1 MQPGAT
7 FPFKEVLQHFS
18 QTGRTGQFCVRQG
31 SEAGEIFLSN
41 GMAVFTATPSRVG
54 EAAFLEILS
63 WPMVTYT
70 WVDGQRPPSVNMTES
85 VEDLLVQHIIQESAP
100 KTNPHSPT
108 ATSPLKPVV
117 THRQPNA
124 NTETRSIAQNNIYIV
139 SLDIASTE
147 LAPFTY
153 VIKSNQVRVGREADN
168 DLPLPDT
175 SVSRRHALLVVAQDS
190 LLLRDLGSKNGCFI
204 DGQPVTSGIAKAGQ
218 IISFGEVNCRMQVT
232 VVPRGNSAS
241 VPVKS

>member
-1 MQPGAT
+1 MQTGAT

-31 SEAGEIFLSN
+31 SEAGEIFLAN
-41 GMAVFTATPSRVG
+41 GMAVFTATPSQLG

-63 WPMVTYT
+63 WPSVTYT
-70 WVDGQRPPSVNMTES
+70 WVDGQRAPSVNMTQS
-85 VEDLLVQHIIQESAP
+85 VEDLLVQHIIEESKP
-100 KTNPHSPT
+100 KTNPNSPT
-108 ATSPLKPVV
+108 ATSPLKPVL
-117 THRQPNA
+117 TNRNS
-124 NTETRSIAQNNIYIV
+124 NTETRSIAQNNFYIV

-153 VIKSNQVRVGREADN
+153 VIKSNQVRVGREPDN

-175 SVSRRHALLVVAQDS
+175 SCSRRHALLVVAQDS
-190 LLLRDLGSKNGCFI
+190 LLIRDLGSKNGCFI
-204 DGQPVTSGIAKAGQ
+204 DGQPVTSGIAKNGQ
-218 IISFGEVNCRMQVT
+218 IISFGEVNCRVQVT

-241 VPVKS
+241 VPAPTKS

>member
-1 MQPGAT
+1 MQTGAT

-41 GMAVFTATPSRVG
+41 GMAVFTATPSRIG

-63 WPMVTYT
+63 WPSVTYT
-70 WVDGQRPPSVNMTES
+70 WVDGQRTPSVNMTRS
-85 VEDLLVQHIIQESAP
+85 VEELLVQHIIQESAP
-100 KTNPHSPT
+100 KTNPNSPT
-108 ATSPLKPVV
+108 ATSPLKPV
-117 THRQPNA
+117 HLLNPNP

-204 DGQPVTSGIAKAGQ
+204 DGQPVTSGIAKGGQ
-218 IISFGEVNCRMQVT
+218 IVSFGEVNCRVQVT
-232 VVPRGNSAS
+232 VVPRGNSAA
-241 VPVKS
+241 VPAKT